1 MEMKQLLWQ
10 ARLEP
15 KPKVDVA
22 LQCLVQKRKQMSS
35 QVKMV
40 KQVKEEN
47 WVPSLPWSGNHRSS
61 VLPLTLEEGEMQGQ
75 HLRCM
80 MKKMQ
85 YMTSQ
90 VKMVK
95 QMKAAP
101 SLPWSGNH
109 RSSVLPLILEEGE
122 MQGQQQVQLVPRL
135 SEQGE
140 RHQLLLH
147 QLRMGEEKNHVL
159 PLQPVEHP
167 EVPLEGEGWKPPLP
181 LSGVEWRTLLP
192 LTRGEGELLAGQQT
206 QLVPLLTEEKE
217 EEHLP
222 HPLPLHHLRLGE
234 EENQVLPLLPVE
246 DPEVP

>member
-1 MEMKQLLWQ
+1 MKQLLWQ
-10 ARLEP
+10 AMLEL

-22 LQCLVQKRKQMSS
+22 LQCLVKKMKQMTS
-35 QVKMV
+35 QVEMV

-47 WVPSLPWSGNHRSS
+47 WV
-61 VLPLTLEEGEMQGQ
+61 
-75 HLRCM
+75 
-80 MKKMQ
+80 
-85 YMTSQ
+85 
-90 VKMVK
+90 
-95 QMKAAP
+95 P

-147 QLRMGEEKNHVL
+147 QLRIGEEKNQAL
-159 PLQPVEHP
+159 PLLPVEHP
-167 EVPLEGEGWKPPLP
+167 EVPHEGECWRPPLP
-181 LSGVEWRTLLP
+181 WSGVEWRTLLP
-192 LTRGEGELLAGQQT
+192 LTLGEGELLVGQQT

-222 HPLPLHHLRLGE
+222 HQLPLHHLRLGE
-234 EENQVLPLLPVE
+234 EENHVLPLLPVE